1 MCEKSQLYFLRTVRS
16 YLTSFLFILTPSES
30 HLREELQPCTL
41 TLATND
47 QSLNDTLMKLTDWM
61 FWNCAEVRD
70 RLVGGVEKVCPWGGV
85 EVQDVTPLQGDCF
98 PESVTGVWEG

>member
-16 YLTSFLFILTPSES
+16 YLTSFLFISTPSES

-61 FWNCAEVRD
+61 F
-70 RLVGGVEKVCPWGGV
+70 
-85 EVQDVTPLQGDCF
+85 
-98 PESVTGVWEG
+98 

>member
-1 MCEKSQLYFLRTVRS
+1 MKS

-61 FWNCAEVRD
+61 F
-70 RLVGGVEKVCPWGGV
+70 
-85 EVQDVTPLQGDCF
+85 
-98 PESVTGVWEG
+98 